1 MAFDLGATYKVMDDL
16 TVSAALTDLGFI
28 NWKNAQHASSAGE
41 WEFEGFG
48 KKKFLSTTTAATLA
62 ISSLTSVMS

>member
-1 MAFDLGATYKVMDDL
+1 MDDL

-48 KKKFLSTTTAATLA
+48 KDNHTKTFFGANILR
-62 ISSLTSVMS
+62 